1 MPLCGVRRRGLPA
14 RKGRQKMSFTIL
26 GTGSYAPEHIVTND
40 DLAQLVET
48 NDEWITQRIGVKTR
62 HISVTETNTDMAVQ
76 AAERAL
82 ENAGVR
88 PEELDLIIATT
99 ITGDSVSPGTGCM
112 VQNRIGA
119 HCPAFDL
126 GAACSGFLFALE
138 TAAGFFARGYKRI
151 LVVSSERTSGIVDW
165 TDRGTCC
172 IFGDGAGAAVLGP
185 GDGLLASHLLTK
197 GGGDVINIPTHYG
210 NSPWYKGE
218 LAEKT
223 SIFMNGRETYKFAV
237 MAMSDN
243 IKELMAEAGI
253 SGEDVALVI
262 PHQANYR
269 IINEARR
276 RIPDIAPDRFCINI
290 DRYGNTSSASVP
302 ILLDEMNRAGK
313 IKRGDILVLAAF
325 GGGLSAGA
333 MILKW

>member
-1 MPLCGVRRRGLPA
+1 
-14 RKGRQKMSFTIL
+14 MSFKIL
-26 GTGSYAPEHIVTND
+26 GTGSYAPEHVVTND
-40 DLAQLVET
+40 DLSALVDT
-48 NDEWITQRIGVKTR
+48 NDEWITQRIGVRSR
-62 HISVTETNTDMAVQ
+62 HISETETNVDMAVK

-82 ENAGVR
+82 ENAGISAD
-88 PEELDLIIATT
+88 ELDLIIATT
-99 ITGDSVSPGTGCM
+99 ITGDTLSPGTGCM

-126 GAACSGFLFALE
+126 AAACSGFLFALE
-138 TAAGFFARGYKRI
+138 TAAGFLSRGAYNRV
-151 LVVSSERTSGIVDW
+151 LVVSAERMSGIIDW

-172 IFGDGAGAAVLGP
+172 IFGDGAGAAVLGK
-185 GDGLLASHLLTK
+185 GDE
-197 GGGDVINIPTHYG
+197 I
-210 NSPWYKGE
+210 
-218 LAEKT
+218 T
-223 SIFMNGRETYKFAV
+223 SVHMNGRETYKFAV

-243 IKELMAEAGI
+243 IKDLMASAGVA
-253 SGEDVALVI
+253 GEDVALVI

-276 RIPDIAPDRFCINI
+276 RIPDIAPEKFCINI

-313 IKRGDILVLAAF
+313 IHEGDLIILAAF

-333 MILKW
+333 MIIRW

>member
-1 MPLCGVRRRGLPA
+1 
-14 RKGRQKMSFTIL
+14 MSFTIL
-26 GTGSYAPEHIVTND
+26 GTGSYAPEHVVTND
-40 DLAQLVET
+40 DLAKIVET
-48 NDEWITQRIGVKTR
+48 NDEWIMQRIGVKSR
-62 HISVTETNTDMAVQ
+62 HICDTETNVDLAVE
-76 AAERAL
+76 ASVRAL
-82 ENAGVR
+82 EDAGVAA
-88 PEELDLIIATT
+88 EELDLIIATT
-99 ITGDSVSPGTGCM
+99 ISGDTLSPGTGCM
-112 VQNRIGA
+112 VQKRIGA

-126 GAACSGFLFALE
+126 AAACSGFLFALE
-138 TAAGFFARGYKRI
+138 TAAGFFARGTYRRI
-151 LVVSSERTSGIVDW
+151 LVVSAERMSGIIDW

-185 GDGLLASHLLTK
+185 GDGLIASHLMTK
-197 GGGDVINIPTHYG
+197 GGDDVITIPTRYTG
-210 NSPWYKGE
+210 SPWYKNE
-218 LAEKT
+218 IAEIT
-223 SIFMNGRETYKFAV
+223 SVRMNGRETYKYAV

-243 IKELMAEAGI
+243 IKELMEKAGV

-276 RIPDIAPDRFCINI
+276 RIPDIAPEKFCINI

-313 IKRGDILVLAAF
+313 IHRGDILVLAAF

-333 MILKW
+333 MIVRY

>member
-1 MPLCGVRRRGLPA
+1 
-14 RKGRQKMSFTIL
+14 MSFTIL
-26 GTGSYAPEHIVTND
+26 GTGSYAPEHVVTND
-40 DLAQLVET
+40 DLAKIVET
-48 NDEWITQRIGVKTR
+48 NDEWIMQRIGVKSR
-62 HISVTETNTDMAVQ
+62 HICDTETNVDLAVE
-76 AAERAL
+76 ASVRAL
-82 ENAGVR
+82 EDAGVAA
-88 PEELDLIIATT
+88 EELDLIIATT
-99 ITGDSVSPGTGCM
+99 ISGDTLSPGTGCM
-112 VQNRIGA
+112 VQKRIGA

-126 GAACSGFLFALE
+126 AAACSGFLFALE
-138 TAAGFFARGYKRI
+138 TAAGFFARGMCRRI
-151 LVVSSERTSGIVDW
+151 LVVSAERMSGIIDW

-185 GDGLLASHLLTK
+185 GDGLIASHLMTK
-197 GGGDVINIPTHYG
+197 GGDDVITIPTRYTG
-210 NSPWYKGE
+210 SPWYKNE
-218 LAEKT
+218 IAEIT
-223 SIFMNGRETYKFAV
+223 SVRMNGRETYKFAV

-243 IKELMAEAGI
+243 IKELMEKAGV

-276 RIPDIAPDRFCINI
+276 RIPDIAPEKFCINI

-313 IKRGDILVLAAF
+313 IHRGDILVFAAF

-333 MILKW
+333 MIVRY

>member
-1 MPLCGVRRRGLPA
+1 M
-14 RKGRQKMSFTIL
+14 
-26 GTGSYAPEHIVTND
+26 
-40 DLAQLVET
+40 ET
-48 NDEWITQRIGVKTR
+48 NDEWIMQRIGVKSR
-62 HISVTETNTDMAVQ
+62 HICDTETNVDLAVE
-76 AAERAL
+76 ASVRAL
-82 ENAGVR
+82 EDAGVAA
-88 PEELDLIIATT
+88 EELDLIIATT
-99 ITGDSVSPGTGCM
+99 ISGDTLSPGTGCM
-112 VQNRIGA
+112 VQKRIGA

-126 GAACSGFLFALE
+126 AAACSGFLFALE
-138 TAAGFFARGYKRI
+138 TAAGFFARGTYRRI
-151 LVVSSERTSGIVDW
+151 LVVSAERMSGIIDW

-185 GDGLLASHLLTK
+185 GDGLIASHLMTK
-197 GGGDVINIPTHYG
+197 GGDDVITIPTRYTG
-210 NSPWYKGE
+210 SPWYKNE
-218 LAEKT
+218 IAEIT
-223 SIFMNGRETYKFAV
+223 SVRMNGRETYKFAV

-243 IKELMAEAGI
+243 IKELMEKAGV

-276 RIPDIAPDRFCINI
+276 RIPDIAPEKFCINI

-313 IKRGDILVLAAF
+313 IHRGDILVLAAF

-333 MILKW
+333 MIVRY